1 MTGYLNLFEDGNR
14 KMSFLADNTNEFL
27 EKYMTIKEKISNLI
41 NKNFDSDPV
50 YKDKYINTKIR
61 SYNNDIFTNFR
72 NIDDKNNKLPEENK
86 PYKCVSLISLD
97 SIVKIDKKYYPQTL
111 LQECVYKVINKKVEN
126 IITNF
131 DLSNESENESDNES
145 NYE

>member
-1 MTGYLNLFEDGNR
+1 M
-14 KMSFLADNTNEFL
+14 
-27 EKYMTIKEKISNLI
+27 I

-61 SYNNDIFTNFR
+61 SYSNDIITNFR

-86 PYKCVSLISLD
+86 PHKCVSLILLD
-97 SIVKIDKKYYPQTL
+97 SVIKTDKNYYPQTL
-111 LQECVYKVINKKVEN
+111 LQECVYKVTNKKVEN

-131 DLSNESENESDNES
+131 DLSSESENESDNES